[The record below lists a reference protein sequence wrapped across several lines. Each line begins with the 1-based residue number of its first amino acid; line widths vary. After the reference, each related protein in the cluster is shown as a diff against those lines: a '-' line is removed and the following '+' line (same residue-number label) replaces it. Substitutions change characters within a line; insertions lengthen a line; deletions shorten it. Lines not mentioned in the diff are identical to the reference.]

1 MVLPSWFL
9 PFPLLRVLGAA
20 ARTSFGVYS
29 VGPFAHGADRGLSP
43 WRGRSAGRWLVG
55 GLGFNIQFLL
65 ATFFISRLRWYLG
78 PYFQDTFV
86 EYRRFV
92 FFPLP
97 LGFRNK
103 GQRNSVA
110 AVQIF
115 GASSGLL
122 RSRRRLHLL
131 VSPQKCPL

>member
-1 MVLPSWFL
+1 MALPSWFL
-9 PFPLLRVLGAA
+9 PFPLLWVLGAA
-20 ARTSFGVYS
+20 VCTSFWVYS
-29 VGPFAHGADRGLSP
+29 VGPLAYGANWGLSP
-43 WRGRSAGRWLVG
+43 WWGLSAGRWLAG

-65 ATFFISRLRWYLG
+65 ATFFISMLRWYLG

-92 FFPLP
+92 FSPLP
-97 LGFRNK
+97 PHFRNK

-110 AVQIF
+110 AVQIS

-122 RSRRRLHLL
+122 RSRWRLHLL